1 MSEFRVPEV
10 VVSPSSM
17 ALSEPIL
24 DYPAHHSTGGASIN
38 ERRGS
43 RTGGSMFLAPYC
55 QLAPRRRHSWI
66 GGYVHIMFRSLA
78 MSPYIGIF
86 TDYRKNLVCM

>member
-1 MSEFRVPEV
+1 
-10 VVSPSSM
+10 M

-66 GGYVHIMFRSLA
+66 GGHQNRELCNCVSEETPSLA
-78 MSPYIGIF
+78 YFHSIG
-86 TDYRKNLVCM
+86 K